1 MRTLVIGRSPFAD
14 VVVADAS
21 VAPHHAELVL
31 TDDDRLHLTDCGTEA
46 GSWREGSGG
55 DWQAVRQAFV
65 ERAEPLRLGDFRCTP
80 ADLLRIAG
88 ERTPAVSL
96 GPDRASES
104 GGGIGPR
111 LRGRLERDALTGEIV
126 RRRP

>member
-1 MRTLVIGRSPFAD
+1 LRTLVIGRSPFAD

-31 TDDDRLHLTDCGTEA
+31 TGDDRLHLTDCGTEA
-46 GSWREGSGG
+46 GTWRQGPGG

-65 ERAEPLRLGDFRCTP
+65 DRAEPLRLGDFRCTA
-80 ADLLRIAG
+80 ADLLRLAG
-88 ERTPAVSL
+88 ERAEAAAME
-96 GPDRASES
+96 PDGFRERGSAQ
-104 GGGIGPR
+104 R
-111 LRGRLERDALTGEIV
+111 LRGRLQRDPLTGEIV